1 MKDLAK
7 HMARARVSPSHK
19 ARQPRDYIPKPPN
32 EAPSPPKVVPNEIPD
47 AWDVKHRPDM
57 EERAKKARAELKA
70 RKEREA
76 SLDIYPEDIEEAEE
90 HGFEFVKRKRVSK
103 KKRRHLSMTMAVSEE
118 EEAIIR
124 AHVAKLETSFS
135 AWARQTLFR
144 AMGRK
149 LPARPKRY

>member
-7 HMARARVSPSHK
+7 HMARARVLPTAR
-19 ARQPRDYIPKPPN
+19 ARQPRDEVPVPLN
-32 EAPSPPKVVPNEIPD
+32 EAPSPPPVVPNSIPD
-47 AWDVKHRPDM
+47 AWDTKHRPDT
-57 EERAKKARAELKA
+57 EERARKAKEELRA

-76 SLDIYPEDIEEAEE
+76 SLDIHPEEAEE
-90 HGFEFVKRKRVSK
+90 ADGHGFEFVKRKRVSK

-124 AHVAKLETSFS
+124 AHVAGLEMSFS

-144 AMGRK
+144 AMGRR